1 MCFKKRLDRIP
12 ITLKEIS
19 KWLFDS
25 EDFFSH
31 NSKAPFNT
39 HTKAYNQ
46 EVTGIKLV

>member
-1 MCFKKRLDRIP
+1 MCFKKRLERIP

-25 EDFFSH
+25 EDFFH
-31 NSKAPFNT
+31 NSKAPFNS

-46 EVTGIKLV
+46 EVTGIKLA